1 MSIFLYKFTE
11 LFISRLSLKSYDHS
25 TRSLKLPLPWR
36 NNNGQ
41 SWCWNS
47 PSRSIECCLFRYN
60 LSHLPW
66 WTRKRKRGENYRF
79 VQTLLGS
86 VTELRR
92 FHSTFSN
99 ICIVARYRLVSV
111 YADLLTTLIRWG
123 LFFKITN
130 NARLMI

>member
-1 MSIFLYKFTE
+1 MAAGGRLASKI
-11 LFISRLSLKSYDHS
+11 ISKIKNAIKVLM
-25 TRSLKLPLPWR
+25 P
-36 NNNGQ
+36 
-41 SWCWNS
+41 
-47 PSRSIECCLFRYN
+47 
-60 LSHLPW
+60 
-66 WTRKRKRGENYRF
+66 RKKEKRGENYRF